1 MKLPFRVVELADR
14 CLVFRGGRIFCQLE
28 PPRLEEH
35 TLIGAM
41 MGG

>member
-1 MKLPFRVVELADR
+1 MIRLADC
-14 CLVFRGGRIFCQLE
+14 CLVFRGGISCQLE

-35 TLIGAM
+35 TLIAAM

>member
-1 MKLPFRVVELADR
+1 MIRLADC
-14 CLVFRGGRIFCQLE
+14 CLVFRGGRISCQLE

-35 TLIGAM
+35 TLVAAM